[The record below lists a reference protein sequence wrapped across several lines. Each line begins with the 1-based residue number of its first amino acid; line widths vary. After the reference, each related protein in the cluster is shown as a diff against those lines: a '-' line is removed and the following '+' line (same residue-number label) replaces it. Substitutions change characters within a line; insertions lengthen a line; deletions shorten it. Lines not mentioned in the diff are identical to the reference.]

1 MREFK
6 IVEITPAEHREWC
19 EQQIKEKGLMGSVR
33 EQLDEIVG
41 LCRAMDYS
49 GFGDVTFQR
58 MMDISAVMLADAELK
73 KVRKTVMGVAARLIG
88 ANRRK
93 ANDQQRESDRN
104 II

>member
-1 MREFK
+1 MGEFK

-49 GFGDVTFQR
+49 GFGDVTLRAQNITDLIEVFGHQF
-58 MMDISAVMLADAELK
+58 
-73 KVRKTVMGVAARLIG
+73 GVYRL
-88 ANRRK
+88 
-93 ANDQQRESDRN
+93 EECEECE
-104 II
+104 